1 MGKKILLLVCAIFL
15 IAACSSD
22 NADSDNENIPDD
34 LTPTDHAGT
43 VDDAIAAI
51 DDTVTVDDAPLPTD
65 EDTTNADED
74 TVILT
79 DEDEP
84 PTDDIATDD
93 IATDDI
99 VTDGIVT
106 DEETPVPDNDTVEI
120 PDEEE
125 VLAAIAC
132 CVEIVKEWFRCDG
145 LKTDQAD
152 ACTACVAGLASCTD
166 FEPKETDWPCA
177 ASCNDI
183 CEPGTVVENS
193 DTVGQGTG
201 KTRRAVAEEYCTWMV
216 DYQCAYEPADFTGL
230 GSTEPLE
237 ACF

>member
-1 MGKKILLLVCAIFL
+1 MHKYVLFLVCATLFV
-15 IAACSSD
+15 AACTSD
-22 NADSDNENIPDD
+22 DAESDNENVPDD
-34 LTPTDHAGT
+34 LVQTDHAGT
-43 VDDAIAAI
+43 VDDA
-51 DDTVTVDDAPLPTD
+51 VTADDATIPTD
-65 EDTTNADED
+65 DAVTPTD
-74 TVILT
+74 T
-79 DEDEP
+79 DEVVTDEAV
-84 PTDDIATDD
+84 TDNDIATDD
-93 IATDDI
+93 IAIDDI
-99 VTDGIVT
+99 LT
-106 DEETPVPDNDTVEI
+106 DETVDENDDADVVVTPDSDFDPA
-120 PDEEE
+120 
-125 VLAAIAC
+125 AAIAC

-166 FEPKETDWPCA
+166 FTPKDENWPCA

-201 KTRRAVAEEYCTWMV
+201 KPRRAVAEEYCTWMV
-216 DYQCAYEPADFTGL
+216 DAACGYEPGDFTGL